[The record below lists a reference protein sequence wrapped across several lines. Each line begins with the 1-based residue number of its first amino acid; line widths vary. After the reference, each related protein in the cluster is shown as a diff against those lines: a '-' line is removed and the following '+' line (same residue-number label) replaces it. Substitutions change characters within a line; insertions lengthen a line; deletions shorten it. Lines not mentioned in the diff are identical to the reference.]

1 MLDFSTLTVE
11 AAGGYVGLERRQ
23 GRAVLRLPYH
33 LSHLER
39 EPVRALA
46 MLYKVLG
53 VFRTTDKAAGRLAP
67 VDGIEHNGAS
77 ARGTRDEGVS
87 FHDTLG
93 LEALFQAFDPL
104 GLLSLVERR
113 GRTSRVDYGKLHRH
127 LHRAVYL
134 DDGAPFVEYASGPR
148 RELRLAAHDLVGLYC
163 FVAGDFYTGFLGL
176 APEQAWG
183 DFSGEALAQAA
194 DFRHRFLHADS
205 GLFGGDAFVATDTRE
220 RLREILFRIERQTPF
235 KSQVFLT
242 LFDGL
247 RRYLEQGWLA
257 DRDDGMVWGIGD
269 FWSVWESACLAHAL
283 ARHAPGDIFTCDYQH
298 LPAALL
304 TREREQA
311 WQASREAVFA
321 RNEYRRRPDLVVRRD
336 GGYRIADFKY
346 YAELA
351 ARRPKPDG
359 AASAKQVADF
369 DNIELY
375 GLLLRDHLHRT
386 GQPGAARVALE
397 FWLPAAARHERAFT
411 RAPAWSPPLRVVGQ
425 PVAALL
431 DDYAKLFRVQPA
443 RR

>member
-1 MLDFSTLTVE
+1 MLDFSTLTAE
-11 AAGGYVGLERRQ
+11 AGGGYVGLERRQ
-23 GRAVLRLPYH
+23 GRTVLRLPYH
-33 LSHLER
+33 LSHLAR

-53 VFRTTDKAAGRLAP
+53 VFRTTGKAAERLAP
-67 VDGIEHNGAS
+67 LDGVEHNGAP
-77 ARGTRDEGVS
+77 GRDTQGEGLS

-113 GRTSRVDYGKLHRH
+113 GRTGRVDYSKLHRH

-134 DDGAPFVEYASGPR
+134 DDGTPFVEYAVGPR
-148 RELRLAAHDLVGLYC
+148 SELRLAAHDLVGLYC
-163 FVAGDFYTGFLGL
+163 FVANDFYAGFLGL
-176 APEQAWG
+176 APAQAWG

-205 GLFGGDAFVATDTRE
+205 ALFGEDAFLAADTRE
-220 RLREILFRIERQTPF
+220 RLRETLFRIERQTPF

-257 DRDDGMVWGIGD
+257 DHGDGMVWGIGD
-269 FWSVWESACLAHAL
+269 FWPVWESACLAHAV
-283 ARHAPGDIFTCDYQH
+283 ARHAPADIFTCDYQH

-304 TREREQA
+304 TPAQERA
-311 WQASREAVFA
+311 WLANREAVFA
-321 RNEYRRRPDLVVRRD
+321 RNEYRRRPDLVVRHD
-336 GGYRIADFKY
+336 GGYRIVDFKY
-346 YAELA
+346 HAEPA
-351 ARRPKPDG
+351 TRRPKPDTG
-359 AASAKQVADF
+359 VPARQVADF
-369 DNIELY
+369 DNIEVY
-375 GLLLRDHLHRT
+375 GLLMRDHLHRT
-386 GQPGAARVALE
+386 GQPGAAQVALE
-397 FWLPAAARHERAFT
+397 FWLPAAAPHARAFT
-411 RAPAWSPPLRVVGQ
+411 QAPAWSPPLRLVGQ

-431 DDYAKLFRVQPA
+431 DDYAKLFSVQPA